1 MPTEKPMH
9 ANDGAHDFEPTS
21 SRGTPTAAGRSGRAS
36 GGDAPRPAPSPAP
49 TAKAVPPAKPVAAKH
64 PDLVAGA
71 DRVPVT
77 AEGFAGIFAAQS
89 RHAKSRRLAV
99 LCRTEPV
106 VRELVAELKA
116 LKEGTSPAPA

>member
-1 MPTEKPMH
+1 MP
-9 ANDGAHDFEPTS
+9 PT
-21 SRGTPTAAGRSGRAS
+21 
-36 GGDAPRPAPSPAP
+36 
-49 TAKAVPPAKPVAAKH
+49 KPVAKH

-116 LKEGTSPAPA
+116 LREGTSPAPA